1 MATDTFFEIKK
12 RVVLFAIFSFSVV
25 SFGQDN
31 QLSTLAKSPQIN
43 LQERTYAGVEHNN
56 TDTTRKK
63 SSDEKLSEEE
73 YLIKLSKDYRTVS
86 TANDANFLGVPNNGT
101 MHIEMKEG
109 YNMVGNPYPS
119 AVNVHNFI
127 DSNATINGTLYF
139 LDKVNTDVAANSYAT
154 LTKIAYVSNSNK
166 EDLSIGY
173 FKEGDE
179 SNWFINIA
187 QGFFVKAT
195 SDSKLIFT
203 NSMRRIT
210 QANPDF
216 VNSQTV
222 TPQKGLYWLNLSKNN
237 GVYNQMAVGYSS
249 KGTLAEDKG
258 IDGRNINQDFY
269 LTSLIDGNYYS
280 IQGRPEF
287 TSDDIVPL
295 SYSVDVSG
303 TYTIA
308 IDHTVGVFKEGS
320 QNIYI
325 KDKLK
330 NKLHNLTNDS
340 YTFFSKEGT
349 FVDRFTIVYEP
360 R

>member
-1 MATDTFFEIKK
+1 MAIDTSFEIKNK
-12 RVVLFAIFSFSVV
+12 VVVFVMLSFSLVT
-25 SFGQDN
+25 FGQDN
-31 QLSTLAKSPQIN
+31 QLSTLAKSPQVN
-43 LQERTYAGVEHNN
+43 LQERTCAGVKHNN
-56 TDTTRKK
+56 TDATRKK
-63 SSDEKLSEEE
+63 SSEDKLSEEE
-73 YLIKLSKDYRTVS
+73 YLIKLSKDYPTVS
-86 TANDANFLGVPNNGT
+86 TTNNANFFGVPNNGT

-119 AVNVHNFI
+119 GVNVHNFI
-127 DSNATINGTLYF
+127 DSNETINGTLYF
-139 LDKVNTDVAANSYAT
+139 LDKVNTDVAATSYAT

-173 FKEGDE
+173 FKAGDE
-179 SNWFINIA
+179 SNWFINTA

-216 VNSQTV
+216 LNSQTAI
-222 TPQKGLYWLNLSKNN
+222 PFKGLYWLNMTKNN
-237 GVYNQMAVGYSS
+237 GVYSQMAVGYSPDC
-249 KGTLAEDKG
+249 TLAEDKG

-269 LTSLIDGNYYS
+269 LTSLIDGNYYA

-287 TSDDIVPL
+287 TTEDIVPL
-295 SYSVDVSG
+295 SYRVDVSG
-303 TYTIA
+303 KYTIA
-308 IDHTVGVFKEGS
+308 IDHAVGVFKEGS

-325 KDKLK
+325 KDKGT

-349 FVDRFTIVYEP
+349 FVDRFIIVYKP